1 MPSGFSAC
9 FVWKGSTVQLQWL
22 DWVIIGG
29 FFAFSLIIGVL
40 VARRVGESQK
50 DFFLSG
56 RSQPWWLLGTS
67 MVATTFAADTP
78 LLVTSIVREHGVAG
92 NWQWWAF
99 LLTGMLTVAVY
110 AKLWRRSG
118 VVTDVE
124 FYELRYGGSAA
135 AFLRGF
141 RACYLGLVFNVL
153 VMANVT
159 LAAIKIGQ
167 VMFGFTPLQ
176 TILVA
181 ATVTVIFSTL
191 GGLTSVLITDF
202 VMFIVAMIGSIGAAY
217 VLVNQPEV
225 GGLAGLWSNP
235 AVQDRMDIWPTLDF
249 STTNGL
255 NLAMTILI
263 IPLAVQ
269 WWAAWYPGA
278 EPGGGGYVA
287 QRMLAAKDERHAT
300 GATLLF
306 NAAHYAI
313 RPWPWILIGLASLV
327 VFPDLTSLQ
336 TQLPDVAPEL
346 VRDDLAYP
354 AMMQRLPM
362 GLLGLV
368 TTSLIAAYMSTLST
382 HLNWGSSYIVNDLWL
397 RFLRPAA
404 SERELIVVGRVTTV
418 LLMVLAALLALELG
432 SVYDGFLILLKVG
445 AGTGLLYILRW
456 FWWRINAY
464 AEIVAM
470 LLSFLLAAGFFYY
483 GKAYPDDSLPDWQQ
497 FLVIVGVTTIGW
509 VAAALWLPSEKPATL
524 RRFYRQVRPGGP
536 GWRAVVVAAQKEGE
550 LSECQLTWNLPAE
563 IAFVVAG
570 CVAIYSA
577 LFLTGFVLYG
587 QWFQASIA
595 ACTTILSSVLLCFLW
610 NKVAGR
616 DDRIDADG
624 ERV

>member
-1 MPSGFSAC
+1 M
-9 FVWKGSTVQLQWL
+9 QLQWL
-22 DWVIIGG
+22 DWTIVFA
-29 FFAFSLIIGVL
+29 FFAFSLIVGVL
-40 VARRVGESQK
+40 AARRGVESSK

-56 RSQPWWLLGTS
+56 RNQPWWLLGTS

-78 LLVTSIVREHGVAG
+78 LLVTSIVREQGVAG
-92 NWQWWAF
+92 NWAWWAF

-118 VVTDVE
+118 VVTDIE
-124 FYELRYGGSAA
+124 FYELRYGGPAA

-141 RACYLGLVFNVL
+141 RAVYLGLIFNVL
-153 VMANVT
+153 VMATVT

-176 TILVA
+176 TILIA
-181 ATVTVIFSTL
+181 ATVTVVFSAV
-191 GGLTSVLITDF
+191 GGLTSVLVTDF
-202 VMFIVAMIGSIGAAY
+202 VMFIVAMVGSIGAAY

-225 GGLAGLWSNP
+225 GGLAGLWSHA
-235 AVQDRMDIWPTLDF
+235 AVKERMSIWPTLDF
-249 STTNGL
+249 STTEGL
-255 NLAMTILI
+255 NAAATVLI

-306 NAAHYAI
+306 NAAHYAV
-313 RPWPWILIGLASLV
+313 RPWPWIVVGLASLII
-327 VFPDLTSLQ
+327 FPNLESLK
-336 TQLPDVAPEL
+336 TQLPNVEANM

-354 AMMQRLPM
+354 AMMQRLPT

-397 RFLRPAA
+397 RFLRPQA
-404 SERELIVVGRVTTV
+404 SQRELLMVGRVTTV
-418 LLMVLAALLALELG
+418 ALMVLAAIVALELG

-470 LLSFLLAAGFFYY
+470 LVSFLVSAILFYF
-483 GKAYPDDSLPDWQQ
+483 GQAFPESALPEWQQ
-497 FLVIVGVTTIGW
+497 FLIIVGVTTFCWMG
-509 VAAALWLPSEKPATL
+509 AALFLPPENAATL
-524 RRFYRQVRPGGP
+524 RRFYQQVQPGGP
-536 GWRAVVVAAQKEGE
+536 GWSQVVESAHRDGE
-550 LSECQLTWNLPAE
+550 LIDCHMQWNLPKE
-563 IAFVVAG
+563 IAFVIAG
-570 CVAIYSA
+570 CVAI
-577 LFLTGFVLYG
+577 
-587 QWFQASIA
+587 
-595 ACTTILSSVLLCFLW
+595 
-610 NKVAGR
+610 
-616 DDRIDADG
+616 
-624 ERV
+624 

>member
-1 MPSGFSAC
+1 M
-9 FVWKGSTVQLQWL
+9 QLQWL
-22 DWVIIGG
+22 DWAIVFT
-29 FFAFSLIIGVL
+29 FFGFSLVAGIL
-40 VARRVGESQK
+40 AARRGIDSSK

-56 RSQPWWLLGTS
+56 RNQPWWLLGTS

-78 LLVTSIVREHGVAG
+78 LLVTSIVREQGVAG
-92 NWQWWAF
+92 NWVWWAF

-124 FYELRYGGSAA
+124 FYELRYGGTPAA
-135 AFLRGF
+135 VLRGF
-141 RACYLGLVFNVL
+141 RAVYLGLVFNVL

-176 TILVA
+176 TILIA
-181 ATVTVIFSTL
+181 ATVTVAFSAV

-202 VMFIVAMIGSIGAAY
+202 VMFIVAMAGAIGAAY

-225 GGLAGLWSNP
+225 GGLAGLWSHA
-235 AVQDRMDIWPTLDF
+235 AVQERMSIWPILDF
-249 STTNGL
+249 STTAGL
-255 NLAMTILI
+255 NAAATILI

-306 NAAHYAI
+306 NAAHYAV
-313 RPWPWILIGLASLV
+313 RPWPWILVGLASLV
-327 VFPDLTSLQ
+327 IFPNLESLQ
-336 TQLPDVAPEL
+336 TQLPNVDPNL

-397 RFLRPAA
+397 RFLRPHA
-404 SERELIVVGRVTTV
+404 SQRELLLVGRTTTV
-418 LLMVLAALLALELG
+418 VLMVLAAIVALALE
-432 SVYDGFLILLKVG
+432 SVYDGFMVLLKVG

-470 LLSFLLAAGFFYY
+470 AVSFLVSALLFYV
-483 GKAYPDDSLPDWQQ
+483 GRVYPDSALPEWQQ
-497 FLVIVGVTTIGW
+497 FLIIVGLTTSCW
-509 VAAALWLPSEKPATL
+509 MAAAFLLPSEAPATL
-524 RRFYRQVRPGGP
+524 RRFYQQVQPGGP
-536 GWRAVVVAAQKEGE
+536 GWSQIVESAHREGE
-550 LSECQLTWNLPAE
+550 LTDCHLRWNLPRE
-563 IAFVVAG
+563 IAFVIAG
-570 CVAIYSA
+570 CVAIYSG
-577 LFLTGFVLYG
+577 LFATGFLLYG
-587 QWFQASIA
+587 QWSTA
-595 ACTTILSSVLLCFLW
+595 AGTLLSAFLAMGAMKWLWPSV
-610 NKVAGR
+610 VGR
-616 DDRIDADG
+616 P
-624 ERV
+624 

>member
-1 MPSGFSAC
+1 M
-9 FVWKGSTVQLQWL
+9 QLQWL
-22 DWVIIGG
+22 DWAIVIT
-29 FFAFSLIIGVL
+29 FFGFSLAVGL
-40 VARRVGESQK
+40 WVARRSSGNSS

-56 RSQPWWLLGTS
+56 RHQPWWLLGTS

-78 LLVTSIVREHGVAG
+78 LLVTSIVREKGVAG
-92 NWQWWAF
+92 NWMWWAF

-124 FYELRYGGSAA
+124 FYELRYGGRPA

-181 ATVTVIFSTL
+181 ATVTVIFSAF

-202 VMFIVAMIGSIGAAY
+202 VMFIVAMVGSIGAAFF
-217 VLVNQPEV
+217 LVNQPEI
-225 GGLAGLWSNP
+225 GGLSGLWEHQE
-235 AVQDRMDIWPTLDF
+235 VQQRMAIWPVLDF
-249 STTNGL
+249 STTEGL
-255 NLAMTILI
+255 NTAVTILI

-306 NAAHYAI
+306 NAAHYAV
-313 RPWPWILIGLASLV
+313 RPWPWILVGLASLV
-327 VFPDLTSLQ
+327 IFPNLESLQ
-336 TQLPDVAPEL
+336 TELPNVDPSL

-368 TTSLIAAYMSTLST
+368 TTSLVAAYMSTLST

-397 RFLRPAA
+397 RFLRPKA
-404 SERELIVVGRVTTV
+404 SERELLLVGRCTTV
-418 LLMVLAALLALELG
+418 LLMILAAFMALELG
-432 SVYDGFLILLKVG
+432 SVYQGFLVLLNVG

-456 FWWRINAY
+456 FWWRINAA

-470 LLSFLLAAGFFYY
+470 FVSFLLAAGFFYH
-483 GKAYPDDSLPDWQQ
+483 GKYNPDWAIPEWQQ
-497 FLVIVGVTTIGW
+497 FLVIVGATTSCW
-509 VAAALWLPSEKPATL
+509 MAAAIFLPPESNATL
-524 RRFYRQVRPGGP
+524 RKFYRQVQPGGP
-536 GWRAVVVAAQKEGE
+536 GWRSVIMAAQRDGE
-550 LSECQLTWNLPAE
+550 LTGCQTNWNLHWDLS
-563 IAFVVAG
+563 FVVAG
-570 CVAIYSA
+570 CVAIYGG

-587 QWFQASIA
+587 QWSRAGISLVATLSAIA
-595 ACTTILSSVLLCFLW
+595 ILKWLW
-610 NKVAGR
+610 PRVAGESCES
-616 DDRIDADG
+616 ADN
-624 ERV
+624 R

>member
-1 MPSGFSAC
+1 LELIFEVGVM
-9 FVWKGSTVQLQWL
+9 QLQWL
-22 DWVIIGG
+22 DWAILAI
-29 FFAFSLIIGVL
+29 FFGFSLLVGTL
-40 VARRVGESQK
+40 VARRVGSSR

-56 RSQPWWLLGTS
+56 RNQSWWLLGTS

-78 LLVTSIVREHGVAG
+78 LLVTSIVRENGVAG
-92 NWQWWAF
+92 NWMWWAF

-124 FYELRYGGSAA
+124 FYELRYGGPAA

-141 RACYLGLVFNVL
+141 RAVYLGLVFNVL

-159 LAAIKIGQ
+159 LAAIKIGN

-176 TILVA
+176 TIAVA
-181 ATVTVIFSTL
+181 VTVTVIFSAL

-202 VMFIVAMIGSIGAAY
+202 VMFFVAMAGSIGAAY

-225 GGLAGLWSNP
+225 GGLTALWAHP
-235 AVQDRMDIWPTLDF
+235 QVAQRMAIWPVLDF
-249 STTNGL
+249 STTEGRD
-255 NLAMTILI
+255 LAMTILI

-313 RPWPWILIGLASLV
+313 RPWPWILVGLASLV
-327 VFPDLTSLQ
+327 IFPNLESLQ
-336 TQLPDVAPEL
+336 TQLPNVPAEML
-346 VRDDLAYP
+346 RDDLAYP
-354 AMMQRLPM
+354 AMLQRLPA

-368 TTSLIAAYMSTLST
+368 TASLVAAYMSTLST

-397 RFLRPAA
+397 RFLRPTA
-404 SERELIVVGRVTTV
+404 SQQELLTVGRITTV
-418 LLMVLAALLALELG
+418 VLMGLAAWMALQLA
-432 SVYDGFLILLKVG
+432 SVYDGFLVLLKVG

-456 FWWRINAY
+456 FWWRINAA

-470 LLSFLLAAGFFYY
+470 FVSFVLAASFFYHS
-483 GKAYPDDSLPDWQQ
+483 KVFPDSAWPDWLQ
-497 FLVIVGVTTIGW
+497 FLVIVGITTACW
-509 VAAALWLPSEKPATL
+509 VSAALFLPSENSTTL
-524 RRFYRQVRPGGP
+524 RRFYRQVQPGGP
-536 GWRAVVVAAQKEGE
+536 GWRAIVRAAQREGE
-550 LSECQLTWNLPAE
+550 LCDCPLRSNLPWDL
-563 IAFVVAG
+563 AFVVVG
-570 CVAIYSA
+570 CAAIYGT
-577 LFLTGFVLYG
+577 LFTIGFTLYG
-587 QWFQASIA
+587 QWERAGWSA
-595 ACTTILSSVLLCFLW
+595 GVA
-610 NKVAGR
+610 VAGSLLLGALWKSQQGGGR
-616 DDRIDADG
+616 KREVSPI
-624 ERV
+624 